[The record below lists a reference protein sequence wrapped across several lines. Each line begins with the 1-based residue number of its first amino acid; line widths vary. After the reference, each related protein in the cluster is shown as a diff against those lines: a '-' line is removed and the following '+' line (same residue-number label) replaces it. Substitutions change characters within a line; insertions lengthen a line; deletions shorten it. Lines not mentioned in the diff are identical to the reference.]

1 MAASSPGPL
10 LTVRAAVV
18 LLIAV
23 VVGIVAG
30 VLGFFATAGLS
41 GAILVGGC
49 AAGGALA
56 LFHSLLDRR

>member
-1 MAASSPGPL
+1 MSSPTPAPL

-30 VLGFFATAGLS
+30 ALGYLAHHDVPL
-41 GAILVGGC
+41 AILVAC
-49 AAGGALA
+49 AAAGGALA
-56 LFHSLLDRR
+56 LFQGLLGR